1 MLFSQKMDQKIGK
14 SYISLYIVHW
24 QVLGYRYE
32 LWSGHLPV
40 PESYFK
46 EFIMFSKILCAK
58 DLNAGSSEAVK
69 KAVQLA
75 HQYNSQ
81 IIMLNVHEEF
91 MTKEEMG
98 MLRVSIDAMKLEI
111 ETIALKAKKEMS
123 EVIKKLHAED
133 IQVEYIIK
141 EGKSHQVICQEAE
154 RIQADLIIMGVSE
167 KNIVSNFIF
176 RSTASFVIEH
186 VEIPVLVVPLKDK

>member
-1 MLFSQKMDQKIGK
+1 M
-14 SYISLYIVHW
+14 
-24 QVLGYRYE
+24 
-32 LWSGHLPV
+32 
-40 PESYFK
+40 
-46 EFIMFSKILCAK
+46 FIKILCAT
-58 DLNAGSSEAVK
+58 DLNTTSNEAVK
-69 KAVQLA
+69 KTVQLA
-75 HQYNSQ
+75 HQYNSK
-81 IIMLNVHEEF
+81 ISMLNVHEEF

-133 IQVEYIIK
+133 IEVEYIIK

-167 KNIVSNFIF
+167 KKLVSNFIF

-186 VEIPVLVVPLKDK
+186 VEIPVLVAPMKNK

>member
-1 MLFSQKMDQKIGK
+1 M
-14 SYISLYIVHW
+14 
-24 QVLGYRYE
+24 
-32 LWSGHLPV
+32 
-40 PESYFK
+40 
-46 EFIMFSKILCAK
+46 FIKILCAT
-58 DLNAGSSEAVK
+58 DLNDASNEAVK

-75 HQYNSQ
+75 HQYNSK

-133 IQVEYIIK
+133 IEVEYIIK
-141 EGKSHQVICQEAE
+141 EGKSHQVICQEAQ

-167 KNIVSNFIF
+167 KNIVSNFIY

>member
-1 MLFSQKMDQKIGK
+1 M
-14 SYISLYIVHW
+14 
-24 QVLGYRYE
+24 
-32 LWSGHLPV
+32 
-40 PESYFK
+40 
-46 EFIMFSKILCAK
+46 FIKILCAT
-58 DLNAGSSEAVK
+58 DLNTTSNEAMK

-75 HQYNSQ
+75 HQYNSK

-141 EGKSHQVICQEAE
+141 VGKSNQVICQEAE
-154 RIQADLIIMGVSE
+154 RIEADLIIMGVSE
-167 KNIVSNFIF
+167 KNIVSNFIY

>member
-1 MLFSQKMDQKIGK
+1 M
-14 SYISLYIVHW
+14 
-24 QVLGYRYE
+24 
-32 LWSGHLPV
+32 
-40 PESYFK
+40 
-46 EFIMFSKILCAK
+46 FIKILCAT
-58 DLNAGSSEAVK
+58 DLNTTSNEAVK

-75 HQYNSQ
+75 HQYNSK

-133 IQVEYIIK
+133 IEVEYIIK

-167 KNIVSNFIF
+167 KNIVSNFIY

-186 VEIPVLVVPLKDK
+186 VEIPVLVVPMKDK

>member
-1 MLFSQKMDQKIGK
+1 
-14 SYISLYIVHW
+14 
-24 QVLGYRYE
+24 
-32 LWSGHLPV
+32 
-40 PESYFK
+40 
-46 EFIMFSKILCAK
+46 MFTKILCAT
-58 DLNAGSSEAVK
+58 DIHPTSNEAVK

-75 HQYNSQ
+75 HQYNSK

-98 MLRVSIDAMKLEI
+98 MLRVSIDTMKLEF
-111 ETIALKAKKEMS
+111 EKTALKAKAEMS
-123 EVIKKLHAED
+123 EVIKKLHAKD

-141 EGKSHQVICQEAE
+141 EGKSNQVICQEAK
-154 RIQADLIIMGVSE
+154 RIQANLIIMGVSE

-186 VEIPVLVVPLKDK
+186 VDIPVLVVPVKDK

>member
-1 MLFSQKMDQKIGK
+1 M
-14 SYISLYIVHW
+14 
-24 QVLGYRYE
+24 
-32 LWSGHLPV
+32 
-40 PESYFK
+40 
-46 EFIMFSKILCAK
+46 FIKILCAT
-58 DLNAGSSEAVK
+58 DLNAASNVAVK
-69 KAVQLA
+69 KAVQFA
-75 HQYNSQ
+75 HQYNSK

-98 MLRVSIDAMKLEI
+98 MLRVSIDTMKLEI
-111 ETIALKAKKEMS
+111 KTIALKAKKEMS
-123 EVIKKLHAED
+123 KVIKKLHAED

-141 EGKSHQVICQEAE
+141 EGKSNQVICQEAE
-154 RIQADLIIMGVSE
+154 RIKADLIIMGVSE

>member
-1 MLFSQKMDQKIGK
+1 M
-14 SYISLYIVHW
+14 
-24 QVLGYRYE
+24 
-32 LWSGHLPV
+32 
-40 PESYFK
+40 
-46 EFIMFSKILCAK
+46 FIKILCAT
-58 DLNAGSSEAVK
+58 DLNTTSNEAVK

-75 HQYNSQ
+75 HQYNSK

-98 MLRVSIDAMKLEI
+98 MLRVSIDTMKLEF
-111 ETIALKAKKEMS
+111 EKTAFKAKEEMS

-141 EGKSHQVICQEAE
+141 EGKSNQVICQEAE
-154 RIQADLIIMGVSE
+154 RIEADLIIMGVSE

-176 RSTASFVIEH
+176 RSTASFVIEY
-186 VEIPVLVVPLKDK
+186 VDIPVLVVPLKDK